1 MKSGVFI
8 GRFQPLHRGHVNVI
22 KQALAE
28 CDKLTIILGSARS
41 ARSLRNP
48 FRFDER
54 EVMLRQGLLSSG
66 FTSQDLSRIS
76 VRGVRDYFYNV
87 QAWIAEVRE
96 KVGDGPSLLY
106 GLEKDASGAYLN
118 WFPDWERT
126 SHESQLPALNATSIR
141 ESYLRDSGFL
151 LSKEAISNLPSGVLH
166 WLENFSKVPSYEALR
181 EEQLAIDEYRLIWQV
196 APFPP
201 VFVTTDSMVVQ
212 AGHILLIQRKRAPGK
227 GLWALPG
234 GFLDPNESL
243 AQCAVRELK
252 EETQFSISS
261 DELVSYLKIV
271 RAFDHPLRSSRG
283 RTITHLHYF
292 DLPGDRVSKVSASD
306 DAASAKWVPIFD
318 VAQMEDE
325 FFEDHFHMIQSALKA
340 RSDLI

>member
-8 GRFQPLHRGHVNVI
+8 GRFQPLHRGHVAVI

-28 CDKLTIILGSARS
+28 CDQLTIILGSARS

-54 EVMLRQGLLSSG
+54 EVMLSEGLLSDG
-66 FTSQDLSRIS
+66 LTHQDLSRIS

-96 KVGDGPSLLY
+96 KCGEGTSILY
-106 GLEKDASGAYLN
+106 GVEKDASSAYLK
-118 WFPDWERT
+118 WFPDWERA
-126 SHESQLPALNATSIR
+126 SHGSIVPTLNATSIR
-141 ESYLRDSGFL
+141 ESYLRDAGFL
-151 LSKEAISNLPSGVLH
+151 RSKEAKSELPPGVVR
-166 WLENFSKVPSYEALR
+166 WLESFSKSPSYKALQ
-181 EEQLAIDEYRLIWQV
+181 EEQFAIDEYRRIWQV

-201 VFVTTDSMVVQ
+201 VFVTTDALIVQ
-212 AGHILLIQRKRAPGK
+212 AGHILLIQRKRPPGK

-234 GFLDPNESL
+234 GFLDQNESL

-261 DELVSYLKIV
+261 DELMGYLKLV
-271 RAFDHPLRSSRG
+271 RTFDHPLRSSRG

-292 DLPGDRVSKVSASD
+292 DLPGDRVSRVSASD
-306 DAASAKWVPIFD
+306 DAANAKWVPIFD

-340 RSDLI
+340 RSELI